1 MGQGLD
7 VLATCDGSGGHPA
20 RAAPRDG
27 SRGFEDVDVRAAG
40 GRGGGRSDPVLLNR
54 ELSQKSYQETVKKA
68 REWQRQIRTE
78 NRQLER
84 DIERVRREEAK
95 LKQEITAMAS
105 KGQAQSVKTLAK
117 QVVKS
122 RQSVARL
129 ERTKC
134 SMTALQLHLTTAIAS
149 ASSAGALKMSA
160 DMVKEMNILTQVP
173 ELHRTMA
180 EMKVEMGR
188 ASAADELMEEA
199 FEESDEET
207 EVDSEVQKV
216 YDELALDTSALLASA
231 ARVGTAG
238 PATQY
243 LPPTM
248 ATGRGGG
255 GGARVAVPASGSG
268 TDLLMQRLQAL
279 EA

>member
-7 VLATCDGSGGHPA
+7 VMATCDGSGGTT
-20 RAAPRDG
+20 RAERGVPRAGLRG
-27 SRGFEDVDVRAAG
+27 SEGE
-40 GRGGGRSDPVLLNR
+40 GRSRRSDPVLLNR
-54 ELSQKSYQETVKKA
+54 ELSQKTYQETVKKA

-78 NRQLER
+78 NRQLDR
-84 DIERVRREEAK
+84 DIERIRREEAK
-95 LKQEITAMAS
+95 LKNEIAAMAS
-105 KGQAQSVKTLAK
+105 RGQAQSVKTLAK

-149 ASSAGALKMSA
+149 ASSAGALMMSA
-160 DMVKEMNILTQVP
+160 DMVKEMNRLTCVP
-173 ELHRTMA
+173 ELHHTMA
-180 EMKVEMGR
+180 EMQVEMGR

-199 FEESDEET
+199 FEESEDED

-216 YDELALDTSALLASA
+216 FDELALDTSALLASA
-231 ARVGTAG
+231 ARVGTAA
-238 PATQY
+238 PAAQH
-243 LPPTM
+243 LPPSM
-248 ATGRGGG
+248 ATGRGSSGG
-255 GGARVAVPASGSG
+255 GTRMPVPATGGDSMDS
-268 TDLLMQRLQAL
+268 LMQRLQAL